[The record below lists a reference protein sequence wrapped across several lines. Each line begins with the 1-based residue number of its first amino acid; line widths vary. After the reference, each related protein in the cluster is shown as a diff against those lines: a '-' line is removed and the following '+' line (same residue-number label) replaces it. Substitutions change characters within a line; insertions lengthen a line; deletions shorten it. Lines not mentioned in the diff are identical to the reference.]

1 MTLPASGQI
10 SLNQVNVELG
20 YSGTAQIAMA
30 GGPVRTLFGVPSGE
44 IGMDDGY
51 GKSNWSPSGTLI
63 SQNFTGNASTTGTA
77 ISAQAGDIVIAAN
90 GALTTGT
97 TTLAPG
103 FTVIHSYTA
112 TVQWNTGSPTYK
124 SRGCLQY
131 KILTGN
137 ETHIVHNVSSSQTVF
152 QQYRFANPI
161 SSVSVAQQNPAGTSS
176 NGAYG
181 NAAYTHSA
189 RTSQPEGVL
198 RVVCFI
204 GYGAASLNSSPGFG
218 ISNIDTG
225 FSVND
230 TTTLGSQYSR
240 MLSASSFGST
250 YMYSDVNASMQN
262 AFRGLGVAATLVLT

>member
-20 YSGTAQIAMA
+20 YSGTAQIDMGSSA
-30 GGPVRTLFGVPSGE
+30 VRGLFGVASGA
-44 IGMDDGY
+44 IDMADGY
-51 GKSNWSPSGTLI
+51 GKANWAPSGTLI

-103 FTVIHSYTA
+103 FTVIHSYTS
-112 TVQWNTGSPTYK
+112 TVQWNSGSAAYK
-124 SRGCLQY
+124 TRGCLQY

-176 NGAYG
+176 TTYG

-189 RTSQPEGVL
+189 RTVQPEGVL
-198 RVVCFI
+198 RVVCFM
-204 GYGAASLNSSPGFG
+204 GYGAGSLNTSPGYG

-230 TTTLGSQYSR
+230 TTTLGSNYAR

-250 YMYSDVNASMQN
+250 YMYSDVVTGTVN